1 MDTELVK
8 HLQARDFAIRLQL
21 RHLRWF
27 LILRYGTD
35 IAAQLTILAVE
46 IHTCYVEIR
55 TCIRMYHIYVHAYMR
70 MHACIIHIIIP

>member
-46 IHTCYVEIR
+46 IQVKY
-55 TCIRMYHIYVHAYMR
+55 
-70 MHACIIHIIIP
+70 IHVM